1 MFGVNSNWLEAWED
15 EDEPH
20 HNHDVDM
27 LERPQGFLA
36 AAERYCLI
44 ETVHPSL
51 QGALTKVTGLFC
63 CLIMRA

>member
-51 QGALTKVTGLFC
+51 QGAL
-63 CLIMRA
+63 